1 MLKQM
6 LINVKLFSHVAF
18 WESLN
23 EFKLSHR
30 IGEIVTGAK
39 FVRFFEDRY
48 GIKVTTYPG
57 EMLGSVWIEEEDWI
71 WLSLKYL

>member
-1 MLKQM
+1 MM
-6 LINVKLFSHVAF
+6 
-18 WESLN
+18 
-23 EFKLSHR
+23 
-30 IGEIVTGAK
+30 TGAK